1 MPWSGIE
8 GKYGNSIFSFLRDPH
23 TVLHSGYTNYI
34 PTNSVGGFPF
44 LHSLSSI
51 QYVNSYVTRSMLK
64 KMLTTTD

>member
-34 PTNSVGGFPF
+34 PTNSVGGFLFPTVH
-44 LHSLSSI
+44 L
-51 QYVNSYVTRSMLK
+51 RSFQLAVCNHISEEK
-64 KMLTTTD
+64 